1 MLQMISS
8 GESAEKL
15 LNLTGQVWYNTIYEK
30 SDSVT
35 DKFTKNSSGFESDFN
50 MSLANL
56 SSDKDT
62 VEKIAKIKSGQSEVS
77 DTMKK
82 LQNPPESF
90 KKVYDTLLVLY
101 ISYQG
106 FTELAINPK

>member
-1 MLQMISS
+1 M
-8 GESAEKL
+8 
-15 LNLTGQVWYNTIYEK
+15 
-30 SDSVT
+30 
-35 DKFTKNSSGFESDFN
+35 
-50 MSLANL
+50 LANL

-106 FTELAINPK
+106 FTELAINPKWNLTSFKMIIKFAQKAFIAEHMFGIIK